1 MKPSGVIHVT
11 PAGLAS
17 CLALGGSG
25 WCGPLLFTSGRL
37 RRRTV
42 VALGFFLFFFFYIDP
57 HPYLPFSFFP
67 RDSEHGRPAEELDR
81 GGPDQTES
89 CVKDKTGIAMTW
101 IGLVVVVATNHACMH
116 DPFWPKGRHPFT
128 GVSPS
133 LLVKRTCM
141 LRNCVPGM
149 ARRSGG
155 FDFPLKNRK
164 SLEK

>member
-1 MKPSGVIHVT
+1 VRTSSVYVRP
-11 PAGLAS
+11 PASSYCSCPGL
-17 CLALGGSG
+17 
-25 WCGPLLFTSGRL
+25 LLLLYRSSS
-37 RRRTV
+37 
-42 VALGFFLFFFFYIDP
+42 IS
-57 HPYLPFSFFP
+57 SFFP
-67 RDSEHGRPAEELDR
+67 FSPRFRTRETCGGARSGHR
-81 GGPDQTES
+81 GPDQTES

-155 FDFPLKNRK
+155 FDSFQYFFERFIFFQKKNSLFSLKKQK
-164 SLEK
+164 SIEKLEFSN